1 MVLIGVGLIE
11 TLKFQQQKN
20 IEILEFTC
28 CVVEKMWQKRSVIW
42 YFFVGNQYF
51 NEEVILESKESVFQ
65 LSHL

>member
-1 MVLIGVGLIE
+1 MIVIE

-28 CVVEKMWQKRSVIW
+28 CVVEKMLQKRSVIW

-51 NEEVILESKESVFQ
+51 NEEVTLESKESVFQ